1 MDCPC
6 HVRFTPVVKRTLPN
20 TVGMSQTCHFRTHAL
35 QQWAA
40 TFVTSSASV
49 GKPPLSMWLR
59 TTNGGVS
66 RRRTCCSRSIAT
78 KAGESRPARRQAAGM
93 MFWVTRNML
102 AESYLLFTAANRA
115 RLRPTTRSSASP
127 KESHHIRHGGRR
139 ARFKFQ
145 ALSRLRASASAAALG
160 KSVDAR
166 SVSVKS
172 APARL
177 ALDRSAPA
185 RSA

>member
-1 MDCPC
+1 LKGPLCPDS
-6 HVRFTPVVKRTLPN
+6 RRVVAQQLN
-20 TVGMSQTCHFRTHAL
+20 DAMCHFRTHAL

-66 RRRTCCSRSIAT
+66 RRQTCCTRSIAT
-78 KAGESRPARRQAAGM
+78 KAGESRLAQRHAAGM

-160 KSVDAR
+160 KSVEAR

>member
-1 MDCPC
+1 MSDPI
-6 HVRFTPVVKRTLPN
+6 RRRPN
-20 TVGMSQTCHFRTHAL
+20 TIMSLNEAVALHHEKYGRRCPKWVIRVVLAVRRLLPVYPDERTCSESVGMSQTCHI
-35 QQWAA
+35 
-40 TFVTSSASV
+40 S
-49 GKPPLSMWLR
+49 G
-59 TTNGGVS
+59 S
-66 RRRTCCSRSIAT
+66 RIHSGS
-78 KAGESRPARRQAAGM
+78 PARPNPFSYRERSSVCRLGPSTSLRLETRSAG
-93 MFWVTRNML
+93 
-102 AESYLLFTAANRA
+102 
-115 RLRPTTRSSASP
+115 LRPTTRSSASP
-127 KESHHIRHGGRR
+127 KESHYIRHGGRR

-177 ALDRSAPA
+177 ALVRSAPA